1 MSTPLRWLTSLV
13 LVGLVVVG
21 LWVSLRP
28 DDRVPD
34 DRVPDD
40 RASDVPTSV
49 ERAVV
54 TSHVDG
60 DTIRLRGVA
69 GSTLLP
75 PRGETSVRLLE
86 IDSPEVAGSP
96 AGAEC
101 FGAEASAA
109 LADLLPVGAEVSV
122 ERDEDLY
129 DPYDRMLLYLWAED
143 GTFVN
148 ESMVREGY
156 ARVVLFEPNDAH
168 IGVLRR
174 VEADARDE
182 GAGMWGACS

>member
-1 MSTPLRWLTSLV
+1 M
-13 LVGLVVVG
+13 VGLVVALLVGAG
-21 LWVSLRP
+21 LWVLLRP
-28 DDRVPD
+28 DDPA
-34 DRVPDD
+34 P
-40 RASDVPTSV
+40 DVPTSA

-60 DTIRLRGVA
+60 DTIRLRGAA

-75 PRGETSVRLLE
+75 RRGETSVRLLE

-109 LADLLPVGAEVSV
+109 LADLLPVGAEVRV
-122 ERDEDLY
+122 ERDEELFDR
-129 DPYDRMLLYLWAED
+129 YDRMLLYLWADD

-148 ESMVREGY
+148 EALVREGY
-156 ARVVLFEPNDAH
+156 ARAVLFEPNDAY
-168 IGVLRR
+168 IGVVRR
-174 VEADARDE
+174 AEDDARDA
-182 GAGMWGACS
+182 GAGMWGACR